1 MLDRMIA
8 TFPHV
13 AAFFYDK
20 DGHEKSDRALEAL
33 ETIDDDIQ
41 VNTLSFWRQAG
52 SYSIASWCIFVQILY
67 ACKKVETGCF
77 LS

>member
-41 VNTLSFWRQAG
+41 VNTVFPHIVSAET
-52 SYSIASWCIFVQILY
+52 IL
-67 ACKKVETGCF
+67 F
-77 LS
+77 

>member
-41 VNTLSFWRQAG
+41 VNDLLIHQMHKYKEKYNREDTNATAG
-52 SYSIASWCIFVQILY
+52 Y
-67 ACKKVETGCF
+67 K
-77 LS
+77 

>member
-41 VNTLSFWRQAG
+41 VNDLLIHQMHQDKEKYNREDTNATAG
-52 SYSIASWCIFVQILY
+52 YKWL
-67 ACKKVETGCF
+67 E
-77 LS
+77 

>member
-41 VNTLSFWRQAG
+41 VNTLSFWPQAD
-52 SYSIASWCIFVQILY
+52 SYTMASLVYFCPIII
-67 ACKKVETGCF
+67 CM
-77 LS
+77 